1 MMYKRILVA
10 TDGSKFSKAAVN
22 EAIRIAK
29 ASKGA
34 LIIVSAVDITEEF
47 ESEAPE
53 LTERFERQ
61 FKTMVERI
69 KKQAKAKGIKVDGVV
84 KIGEPYDVIINAA
97 KEKKADLIVMGSHG
111 RRGLSRLLM
120 GSVTERVIGHAKCP
134 VLVIKE

>member
-1 MMYKRILVA
+1 MYKRVLAA

-34 LIIVSAVDITEEF
+34 LIIVSVVDITEEF

-61 FKTMVERI
+61 FKAMVERI
-69 KKQAKAKGIKVDGVV
+69 KKQAKAKGIKAEGIV
-84 KIGEPYDVIINAA
+84 KIGEPYDVIVSAA
-97 KEKKADLIVMGSHG
+97 KAKKADLIVMGSHG
-111 RRGLSRLLM
+111 RRGLSMLLM

-134 VLVIKE
+134 VLVVRI

>member
-1 MMYKRILVA
+1 MYKRVLAA
-10 TDGSKFSKAAVN
+10 TDGSRYSKAAVN

-34 LIIVSAVDITEEF
+34 LIIVSVVDITEEF
-47 ESEAPE
+47 ETEAPE
-53 LTERFERQ
+53 LTERFERR
-61 FKTMVERI
+61 FKAMVERI
-69 KKQAKAKGIKVDGVV
+69 KKQAKAKGVKAEGVV

-134 VLVIKE
+134 VLVVKI